1 MSRVEDAL
9 MRLYENADLR
19 DELTDDEAAT
29 LLKWAETELTRLDTP
44 ALDDE
49 TFEAQVD
56 TLMKLLKQ
64 MNRYAGRQGQVSAQ
78 GVDETPGKIA
88 ALAAELGHA
97 ADAGRVAA
105 TGTGE
110 PGGTVAALTAMLSP
124 TAPETPAADQPTEA
138 ASTSAPTVPA
148 PVAPAS
154 EPPPQP
160 PTDSAETVPAVPTEP
175 PPNIQPA
182 TPPPPPDA
190 NAKTW
195 EMDDD
200 YEA

>member
-64 MNRYAGRQGQVSAQ
+64 MNRYAGRQGQLSSQ

-88 ALAAELGHA
+88 ALAVELGHA
-97 ADAGRVAA
+97 ADAGQVAA
-105 TGTGE
+105 AGTGE
-110 PGGTVAALTAMLSP
+110 PGSTVAALTAMMSP
-124 TAPETPAADQPTEA
+124 APPEAPPQPPAEQPTDAAEIVPAALPDTP
-138 ASTSAPTVPA
+138 PA
-148 PVAPAS
+148 T
-154 EPPPQP
+154 PQP
-160 PTDSAETVPAVPTEP
+160 PTD
-175 PPNIQPA
+175 
-182 TPPPPPDA
+182 A
-190 NAKTW
+190 NAETW